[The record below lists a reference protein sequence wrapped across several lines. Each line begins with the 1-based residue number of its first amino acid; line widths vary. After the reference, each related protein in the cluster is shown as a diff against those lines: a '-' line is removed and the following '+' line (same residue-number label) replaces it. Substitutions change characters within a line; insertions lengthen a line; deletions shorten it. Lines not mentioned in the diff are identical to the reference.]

1 MAWKFHPYEVTVSTE
16 KSLSVKGL
24 GKIIISDNMHSSTIY
39 AGKIR
44 LKQILLYFIG

>member
-1 MAWKFHPYEVTVSTE
+1 MAWKFHPYEVTVNTE
-16 KSLSVKGL
+16 KSLSVQDL

-39 AGKIR
+39 TGKIR